1 MTFRPILVA
10 LGALV
15 AALACGSVDGDGDKT
30 KPDASLGGT
39 SGSGGGGLGGEGG
52 FGGQGGSAQ
61 TGGVAGDV
69 QDAGGDVKDGGL
81 LQEIERFCHGKAYQ
95 CGDSKDN
102 DGDGLTDAEDPDC
115 IGACDASELTLSGA
129 FLDVK
134 APCSR
139 DCFYDQDSGT
149 NDQCYWDYRCDSGMV
164 KPNYNPRPDQAATC
178 LYDPATK
185 VPGTS
190 ATCAE
195 LKTKQPSGCA
205 SYCGPLTPNGCDCFG
220 CCELPSGSNKWR
232 YLGSTDKAGV
242 FTCTSKDF
250 NDPEKCRPCDPVP
263 ACLNKCDSCE
273 VCLGGQKP
281 GAGCS
286 KAQQCPAGVPTCG
299 APGEPFCPKETYC
312 VTGCCMP
319 VPK

>member
-1 MTFRPILVA
+1 MKTRTLFRFCPISSGVLAV
-10 LGALV
+10 
-15 AALACGSVDGDGDKT
+15 ALACGSVDSDSDKT

-39 SGSGGGGLGGEGG
+39 SSTGGGGSSGL
-52 FGGQGGSAQ
+52 GGSAASF
-61 TGGVAGDV
+61 TGG
-69 QDAGGDVKDGGL
+69 AGGAL
-81 LQEIERFCHGKAYQ
+81 LDAAIDRGDAAAPKETIRTCQGKTFQ
-95 CGDSKDN
+95 CGDTLDN
-102 DGDGLTDAEDPDC
+102 DGDGLVDAADPDC
-115 IGACDASELTLSGA
+115 VSVCGWSEKTAGPTGKVGDSCA
-129 FLDVK
+129 Q
-134 APCSR
+134 
-139 DCFYDQDSGT
+139 DCFYDPDPGSG
-149 NDQCYWDYRCDSGMV
+149 NDQCHRAFYCDSHMV
-164 KPNYNPRPDQAATC
+164 APKFDPRPNKASCGPYDSTKKVAGIDATC
-178 LYDPATK
+178 
-185 VPGTS
+185 S
-190 ATCAE
+190 E

-220 CCELPSGSNKWR
+220 CCELPSGSNNWR
-232 YLGSTDKAGV
+232 YLGSTDKTEV

-263 ACLNKCDSCE
+263 ACLNKCDKCE

-281 GAGCS
+281 GAGCG